1 MDHED
6 FESFRKN
13 SLKNSSISAK
23 ESGIF
28 IDGFLPAGERKV
40 YRSVSPVDGK
50 LNCEFTLATRV
61 DYDSAMDRLS
71 VAFKEWIEVPPPRRG
86 QVVKAIGDAL
96 LENKKDL
103 GALVSL
109 ETGKTVAEGEGEI
122 QEMIDI
128 AYFASG
134 LSRQLY
140 GLTITSERHEHR
152 LMEVWNPVG
161 PIAVIS
167 AFNFPSAVWS
177 WNAFIAAVCGD
188 TVLWKPS
195 TKGGLVSIGVMKIIG
210 KVLEREKAPQI
221 FALVNGKGSEVGE
234 WIAEDRRIPLV
245 SFTGS
250 TATGKSLNEK
260 VAKRLG
266 RTILELGGNNC
277 AIVSRKSDLNIAL
290 KGVAFGSLATTGQRC
305 TSTRRV
311 VVDSE
316 IYDQFMKKLLDIY
329 ERTPVGNPR
338 KTGILVGPLID
349 QNAVDN
355 YLKTIDEI
363 RKQGGKILYGGE
375 VLKLKGLEQ
384 GYYVKPTL
392 VEAKPEMK
400 VTMKETFAPILYAI
414 KYSTLQEAIKIHNSV
429 PQGLSSSIFTNDLRE
444 YEEFVSYRGSDCGIV
459 NINTS
464 TAGAEIGGA
473 FGGEKD
479 TGSGRESGSDAW
491 KAYMKRQ
498 TITVNWGKDI
508 PLSQGVRF
516 DLD

>member
-1 MDHED
+1 MDQD
-6 FESFRKN
+6 NFEGFRRD
-13 SLKNSSISAK
+13 SLKNSSISVK

-28 IDGFLPAGERKV
+28 VEKFLPVGERNT
-40 YRSVSPVDGK
+40 YRSVSPVDGQF
-50 LNCEFTLATRV
+50 NCEFTLATRG
-61 DYDSAMDRLS
+61 DYDSAVEKLS
-71 VAFKEWIEVPPPRRG
+71 MAFKEWMEVPAPRRG
-86 QVVKAIGDAL
+86 DIVKAIGDSL
-96 LENKKDL
+96 RQNKKDL

-140 GLTITSERHEHR
+140 GLTMTSERHEHR

-177 WNAFIAAVCGD
+177 WNAFIAAVCGN

-210 KVLEREKAPQI
+210 KVLEKENAPQI

-250 TATGKSLNEK
+250 TATGRSLNEK
-260 VAKRLG
+260 VARRLG

-277 AIVSRKSDLNIAL
+277 AIVSRNSDLNIAL

-311 VVDSE
+311 IVDSM
-316 IYDQFMKKLLDIY
+316 IYDKFMKKLLDIY
-329 ERTPVGNPR
+329 SKTPVGNPR
-338 KTGILVGPLID
+338 KSGILVGPLID
-349 QNAVDN
+349 QSAVDN
-355 YLKTIDEI
+355 YLKTIEEI
-363 RKQGGKILYGGE
+363 RKEGGNILYGGE
-375 VLKLKGLEQ
+375 VMKVGGLEH

-392 VEAKPEMK
+392 VEANPEMK
-400 VTMKETFAPILYAI
+400 VTMKETFAPILYAM
-414 KYSTLQEAIKIHNSV
+414 KSSSLQEAIRIHNSV

-444 YEEFVSYRGSDCGIV
+444 YEEFISYRGSDCGIV

-498 TITVNWGKDI
+498 TVTVNWGKDI

-516 DLD
+516 DIV